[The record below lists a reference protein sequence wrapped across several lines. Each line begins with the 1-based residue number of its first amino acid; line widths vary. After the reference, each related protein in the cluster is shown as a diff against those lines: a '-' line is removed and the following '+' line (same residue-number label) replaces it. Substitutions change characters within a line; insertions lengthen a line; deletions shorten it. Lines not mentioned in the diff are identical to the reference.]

1 MNHNNFYILPY
12 ILNLMVGRKQSNTH
26 TTISIRW
33 EDKELFR
40 KYAQAIKD
48 TKNGV
53 MNESDSALFKRI
65 LGVYQQGHV
74 LPSDAKPKKTYPD
87 KG

>member
-1 MNHNNFYILPY
+1 
-12 ILNLMVGRKQSNTH
+12 MVGRKQSNTH

-40 KYAQAIKD
+40 KYAKAVKA
-48 TKNGV
+48 TKNRV
-53 MNESDSALFKRI
+53 MKDSDSALYKRI
-65 LGVYQQGHV
+65 LTDYKQSHA
-74 LPSDAKPKKTYPD
+74 LPEDAKPKKTYPE